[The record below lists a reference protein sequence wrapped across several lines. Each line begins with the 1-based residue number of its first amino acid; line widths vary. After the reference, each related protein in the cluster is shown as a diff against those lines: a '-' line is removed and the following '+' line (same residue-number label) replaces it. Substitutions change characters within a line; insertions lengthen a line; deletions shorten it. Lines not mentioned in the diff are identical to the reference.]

1 MKKYSLYPLVT
12 VISFIIRQF
21 VLPNPFDCF
30 GDKALF
36 INHIAEPVI
45 IVVAYFLVG
54 LVYKKGSVPAIG
66 SLLFLAT
73 YATIVGILGLLGLF
87 KFAWWWILVLVVSF
101 VGSIILL
108 RKLCIKH
115 ENERDWD

>member
-12 VISFIIRQF
+12 VISIIIRQF

-54 LVYKKGSVPAIG
+54 FVYKKGSAPAIG
-66 SLLFLAT
+66 SLLFLVT
-73 YATIVGILGLLGLF
+73 YATIVVILWVLGLF
-87 KFAWWWILVLVVSF
+87 RFAWWWILVLVVAF

-115 ENERDWD
+115 ENERYWD